1 MTKKKLWIAVTALCL
16 IASMIFGLIACGGRR
31 NETPETT
38 NPATEASGSTETVPA
53 ASEYTIELLSEGGMA
68 LEGVGIYVYA
78 DDTLADLVWFA
89 KTDTAGKI
97 TFTGNAGAGAV
108 AVLENVPDGYQVDAS
123 YPLTGAVTQIV
134 LTSAMMSADDLTGVT
149 FELGEMMYDLSL
161 TTADG
166 TVYQLSE
173 LLKEKSAVVLNFW
186 YLECSPCKMEFPY
199 LQEAYEKYSD
209 QIEVL
214 AMNPVNDDAQAIE
227 SYRQENGLTFP
238 MAPCSPTWAEAMQ
251 LTAYPTTVVIDRYGT
266 ISLIHKGSIPDAAVF
281 ETIFGY
287 YVAEDYQQGQS
298 GDLDTILQEAE
309 EKAYEMTIGTADNP
323 DEFSGVTSHKITVP
337 AGEKY
342 YCNMYK
348 VSKMYMTISDP
359 DAYVIYNGRTYN
371 SSGGTVSLT
380 ITSEDV
386 STAVKLI
393 IGNSGDELKEFT
405 MRFSLPSGTQSN
417 PYSMKLGTFTVKAS
431 AGNDQG
437 VSYKYTCKESGTIVA
452 KCLSAT
458 SGVNYDLTLY
468 NLDTYALRNL
478 QSESTVDADGNR
490 VVTIKVNKGD
500 DLLFTAGALPDST
513 GYYPA
518 VKLKVDV
525 SYTTDDSLIIEDQEK
540 VETKTYA
547 VTVTDENRKGISGVQ
562 VYLATEEET
571 KQLTTNENGVAAAD
585 LVPGTY
591 NAVLKL
597 PVGYGAKTT
606 EFVLTEAISTV
617 SIKVDEVEATGRE
630 YKELTNI
637 GIAYYVELGE
647 NQVELTYSTLAEVY
661 NYFIFEPTETGLY
674 QISSPDEDVQLSY
687 WATTAYPYNAS
698 SDIQNN
704 TFEINVKNL
713 IENQGYVIGIT
724 GAEDCTLVITRIGDP
739 VLDESDAAWS
749 EEWQKGL
756 STPPTKQFKLS
767 SGGSKLKYVDLES
780 NAKAVYNESD
790 GYYHLNSKN
799 GPIIYVNLG
808 PNAQYI
814 SLYDMLGFNG
824 DGGGAQ
830 NLTRYF
836 YEEDGTFIKKE
847 KYTDWMRQYIE
858 MRDTTYDVY
867 PLTDSLM
874 YMIQNGGEQF
884 GWWNEES
891 PVYKFDSI
899 DLNVD
904 IAWMFACCY
913 IPN

>member
-1 MTKKKLWIAVTALCL
+1 MRNKKFWIAVTALCL
-16 IASMIFGLIACGGRR
+16 IAGMIFGMIACGRR
-31 NETPETT
+31 NETPETA
-38 NPATEASGSTETVPA
+38 NPDTQPNGSAETGSAAT
-53 ASEYTIELLSEGGMA
+53 EYTIELLSEGGMP

-89 KTDTAGKI
+89 KTDAAGKI
-97 TFTGNAGAGAV
+97 TFNANTGDGAV

-123 YPLTGAVTQIV
+123 YPLTGVATQI
-134 LTSAMMSADDLTGVT
+134 LLSSAMMSADDLTGVT
-149 FELGEMMYDLSL
+149 FELGEMMYDLSV

-173 LLKEKSAVVLNFW
+173 LLKEKTAVVLNFW
-186 YLECSPCKMEFPY
+186 YLECNPCKTEFPY

-214 AMNPVNDDAQAIE
+214 AMNPVNDDAEAIE
-227 SYRQENGLTFP
+227 AYRQENGLTFP
-238 MAPCSPTWAEAMQ
+238 MAPCSPAWAEAMQ

-266 ISLIHKGSIPDAAVF
+266 ISMIHKGSIPDAEIF
-281 ETIFGY
+281 ETIFEY
-287 YVAEDYQQGQS
+287 YVAEDYQQGLS
-298 GDLDTILQEAE
+298 SDLDTILQEAE
-309 EKAYEMTIGTADNP
+309 EKAYEMSIGTSDNP
-323 DEFSGVTSHKITVP
+323 DEFSGVTSRKITVP

-342 YCNMYK
+342 YCNVYK
-348 VSKMYMTISDP
+348 VSKLYLTISDP
-359 DAYVIYNGRTYN
+359 DAYVIYNGKTYKP
-371 SSGGTVSLT
+371 SGGTVSLT

-386 STAVKLI
+386 STACQLV

-405 MRFSLPSGTQSN
+405 MRFGLPSGTQSN
-417 PYSMKLGTFTVKAS
+417 PLSLKLGTFTVKVS
-431 AGNDQG
+431 AGNSQG
-437 VSYKYTCKESGTIVA
+437 VYYKYKCKESGTIVA

-458 SGVNYDLTLY
+458 SGVDYDLTLY
-468 NLDTYALRNL
+468 NLDTYALRNM
-478 QSESTVDADGNR
+478 QGENQVDADGNP

-500 DLLFTAGALPDST
+500 ELLFSAGSLPDSS
-513 GYYPA
+513 GYYPG
-518 VKLKVDV
+518 VNLKVDV
-525 SYTTDDSLIIEDQEK
+525 NYTTDDSLIIEDEEK
-540 VETKTYA
+540 VETKVYS
-547 VTVTDENRKGISGVQ
+547 VTITDESRKGVSGVQ
-562 VYLATEEET
+562 VYLANETET
-571 KQLTTNENGVAAAD
+571 KQLTTSADGVAAAE

-597 PVGYGAKTT
+597 PAGYGARTT
-606 EFVLTEAISTV
+606 EFVLTEAIPNV
-617 SIKVDEVEATGRE
+617 SIKVDEVEASDRA
-630 YKELTNI
+630 YKDLTNI

-661 NYFIFEPTETGLY
+661 NYFIFVPAETGLY
-674 QISSPDEDVQLSY
+674 QISSPDEHVALSY
-687 WATTAYPYNAS
+687 WATTVYPYNAS
-698 SDIQNN
+698 SEIENN

-713 IENQGYVIGIT
+713 IEGQGYVIGVV
-724 GAEDCTLVITRIGDP
+724 GEDSCNLVIERIADA
-739 VLDESDAAWS
+739 VLDESDAEWS
-749 EEWQKGL
+749 ETWQKGL
-756 STPPTKQFKLS
+756 TAPPTKQFKLS
-767 SGGSKLKYVDLES
+767 SGGSKLTYVNLES

-790 GYYHLNSKN
+790 GYYHLNTKN

-836 YEEDGTFIKKE
+836 YEEDGTFIRRE

-858 MRDTTYDVY
+858 MRDTSYDVY
-867 PLTDSLM
+867 PLTDTLI

-884 GWWNEES
+884 GWWDENS
-891 PVYKFDSI
+891 AVYKFADI